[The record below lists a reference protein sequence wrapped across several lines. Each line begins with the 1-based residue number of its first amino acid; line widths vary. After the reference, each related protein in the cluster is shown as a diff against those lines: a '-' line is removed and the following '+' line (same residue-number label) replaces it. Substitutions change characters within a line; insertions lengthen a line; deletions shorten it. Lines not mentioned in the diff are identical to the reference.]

1 VNEAPREDREDLV
14 SGMGQKSEEVRYE
27 PRMTHREWRGYVRD
41 KRAWDRRAVVATA
54 AVLAAEVAVAA
65 AWAAWTSVMA
75 TPRPK
80 ARG

>member
-1 VNEAPREDREDLV
+1 MSAPDVEEVLV
-14 SGMGQKSEEVRYE
+14 SGIGQKSGNAAGE
-27 PRMTHREWRGYVRD
+27 PRLTHREWRGYVRD
-41 KRAWDRRAVVATA
+41 RRAWDRRAVVATA

-80 ARG
+80 VR

>member
-1 VNEAPREDREDLV
+1 MSAPDVDEVLV
-14 SGMGQKSEEVRYE
+14 SGMGQKSGNAAAE
-27 PRMTHREWRGYVRD
+27 PRLTHREWRDWARAR
-41 KRAWDRRAVVATA
+41 RAWDRRAVVSTV
-54 AVLAAEVAVAA
+54 AVLTAEVAVAA